1 MQTGNEEVHILLG
14 ARSIFIFHLEIC
26 YFEEKVVHRILDKN
40 MSFQGTKSDK
50 KNTCYDYKKKAQI
63 SITHSLNSMKLLFS
77 GHSTGVFNLR
87 MSY

>member
-50 KNTCYDYKKKAQI
+50 KILAM
-63 SITHSLNSMKLLFS
+63 ITKRKLK
-77 GHSTGVFNLR
+77 
-87 MSY
+87 